1 MVFMMLCCSSFAMHW
16 TSWKLVLFSALCNI
30 VHYLNL
36 TTGLVW
42 VEATRALTTAINPLD
57 KDAEKQNLSGVAPR
71 YASNTLEQYLLS
83 SGASLILSTH
93 LSSENMHVIP
103 VLVILFMFGRITF
116 ALGYKYY
123 HAHRAFGHMIT
134 AFPTVCVYVYCVYRL
149 VMNNFGY
156 NRSRQVWFHP
166 KCPFECSS
174 VAVQSLYYPTQSA
187 VQRVSLVSG
196 WIVIHCKMWRRK

>member
-1 MVFMMLCCSSFAMHW
+1 MHVTAVTEGEIGQNVVQFNAHVTLAK
-16 TSWKLVLFSALCNI
+16 TS
-30 VHYLNL
+30 LNL
-36 TTGLVW
+36 AAGLVW
-42 VEATRALTTAINPLD
+42 VEATRGLTTAINPLD
-57 KDAEKQNLSGVAPR
+57 KEAEKQNLSGVAPR

-103 VLVILFMFGRITF
+103 VLVILFMFGRLTF

-134 AFPTVCVYVYCVYRL
+134 AFPTVCVYVYCVYCL

-156 NRSRQVWFHP
+156 NRSRPV
-166 KCPFECSS
+166 
-174 VAVQSLYYPTQSA
+174 
-187 VQRVSLVSG
+187 
-196 WIVIHCKMWRRK
+196 

>member
-1 MVFMMLCCSSFAMHW
+1 MASDSEKKASVREDQLLAMRGIVAGSVFLLLVALVAVCGPMPRPHLPSLED
-16 TSWKLVLFSALCNI
+16 KLVFTLQWQAVSAFALI
-30 VHYLNL
+30 A
-36 TTGLVW
+36 GLVW

-156 NRSRQVWFHP
+156 NRSRPV
-166 KCPFECSS
+166 
-174 VAVQSLYYPTQSA
+174 
-187 VQRVSLVSG
+187 
-196 WIVIHCKMWRRK
+196 

>member
-1 MVFMMLCCSSFAMHW
+1 MMMYCSSQLQCTTVCVMHVTAVTEGEIEQDIVQFNAHVTPAK
-16 TSWKLVLFSALCNI
+16 TS
-30 VHYLNL
+30 LNL
-36 TTGLVW
+36 PAGLVW
-42 VEATRALTTAINPLD
+42 VEATRGLTTAINPLD

-103 VLVILFMFGRITF
+103 VLVILFMFGRLTF

-134 AFPTVCVYVYCVYRL
+134 AFPTVYFMCIVYTASPGITSVYS
-149 VMNNFGY
+149 
-156 NRSRQVWFHP
+156 NRRHV
-166 KCPFECSS
+166 
-174 VAVQSLYYPTQSA
+174 
-187 VQRVSLVSG
+187 
-196 WIVIHCKMWRRK
+196 

>member
-16 TSWKLVLFSALCNI
+16 TSWKLVCSIQCICNI
-30 VHYLNL
+30 VDYLNL

-93 LSSENMHVIP
+93 LSSENMHAIP

-123 HAHRAFGHMIT
+123 HAHRAFGHMKWKPSRLFVFTCIVST
-134 AFPTVCVYVYCVYRL
+134 AWSWTTL
-149 VMNNFGY
+149 VTIEAGMFDFIQSVHLNV
-156 NRSRQVWFHP
+156 QV
-166 KCPFECSS
+166 
-174 VAVQSLYYPTQSA
+174 
-187 VQRVSLVSG
+187 
-196 WIVIHCKMWRRK
+196 